1 MNDPL
6 DNLIGHLQ
14 GLAEQIDIALSAAR
28 ALRGHNDSPS
38 TLFKSDH
45 DTPDTLAPKA
55 AAHLAK
61 RSEST
66 IIRWCEIYGIG
77 KQVGGRYFIS
87 KQKLM
92 DHLERHGR

>member
-1 MNDPL
+1 MTDPL
-6 DNLIGHLQ
+6 DILIGHLQ

-28 ALRGHNDSPS
+28 ALRGQDDSPS
-38 TLFKSDH
+38 TLVKSDH
-45 DTPDTLAPKA
+45 DMPETLAPKE

-66 IIRWCEIYGIG
+66 IIRWCDTYEIG

-92 DHLERHGR
+92 DHLDRLGR

>member
-1 MNDPL
+1 MSDPL

-14 GLAEQIDIALSAAR
+14 GIAEQLDIALSAAR
-28 ALRGHNDSPS
+28 ALRWQDPSPS
-38 TLFKSDH
+38 TLVKFDH
-45 DTPDTLAPKA
+45 DMPETLAPKE

-61 RSEST
+61 RSETT
-66 IIRWCEIYGIG
+66 IIRWCETYRIG

-92 DHLERHGR
+92 DHLERLGR